1 MARKVDQKILEL
13 VKELISQI
21 SKDDIRIEK
30 AYLFGSHAKGTADDW
45 SDIDIALVSN
55 DFSGT
60 RYFDRERLTQYIIHL
75 DSRLEIHPYRADE
88 FNEDSRWFVKE
99 ILDTGIRIL

>member
-1 MARKVDQKILEL
+1 MASKPDRRIIAIAKKLLEQL
-13 VKELISQI
+13 AQDSIK
-21 SKDDIRIEK
+21 IEK
-30 AYLFGSHAKGTADDW
+30 AYLFGSHVAGTANEY

-55 DFSGT
+55 DFCGV
-60 RYFDRERLTQYIIHL
+60 RFLDQRKLDQYVLSL

-88 FNEDSRWFVKE
+88 FNEESRWFVKE